1 MRATLRLLA
10 ICCCLALCT
19 LPLAAGEAPAA
30 APAEATVEAPATEA
44 PPACPSLIAGL
55 PDAVQLAPCM
65 VTVSCSDG
73 SSVSCNGNSSCST
86 SGTNGRCVT
95 CDGVQQGCC
104 ALTACEQCEI
114 NYNNC
119 ITTCEFPF
127 ECNRC
132 DRFYDRCLELHQC
145 P

>member
-1 MRATLRLLA
+1 MSATVRILA
-10 ICCCLALCT
+10 ACCFLVLCA
-19 LPLAAGEAPAA
+19 LPLAAGEAPTTDS
-30 APAEATVEAPATEA
+30 AEAAVEVPAADATA
-44 PPACPSLIAGL
+44 SCPSLIAGL
-55 PDAVQLAPCM
+55 SDAVQLAPCM
-65 VTVSCSDG
+65 ITVSCSDG

-86 SGTNGRCVT
+86 SGPNGRCVT

-114 NYNNC
+114 DYTNC

-127 ECNRC
+127 VCNKCETRYGMC
-132 DRFYDRCLELHQC
+132 TEFHC

>member
-1 MRATLRLLA
+1 MRATLQLLG

-30 APAEATVEAPATEA
+30 APAEAAVEAPMSDAT
-44 PPACPSLIAGL
+44 PSCPSLIAGL

-65 VTVSCSDG
+65 ITVSCSDG

-86 SGTNGRCVT
+86 SGTNDRCVT

-104 ALTACEQCEI
+104 ALTACEQCE
-114 NYNNC
+114 NSYNGC
-119 ITTCEFPF
+119 ISTCEGTCHLCEKIYNF
-127 ECNRC
+127 CVNN
-132 DRFYDRCLELHQC
+132 QC
-145 P
+145 T